1 MIRKSIMDNLEI
13 KITIPAV
20 LLFLVFCVLFATPSF
35 ANEGCTND
43 KISIT
48 KLNLDKSDDV
58 KIYPVVD
65 TNDVVPNKEI
75 RLLPNLNDGYFVDG
89 IKLTRYDGDNPEA
102 DETEFIYAKASI
114 PEYETE
120 SIKARDIL
128 RSIPSIT
135 TEDNKTLGLIIPPF
149 AYFAKKF

>member
-13 KITIPAV
+13 KIPILALLLLV
-20 LLFLVFCVLFATPSF
+20 LCFFYTPSTF

-43 KISIT
+43 EISIT
-48 KLNLDKSDDV
+48 MLNLDKPDDET
-58 KIYPVVD
+58 IGPVID
-65 TNDVVPNKEI
+65 TNDLTLEKDI
-75 RLLPNLNDGYFVDG
+75 KLLPDLNDGYSADG
-89 IKLTRYDGDNPEA
+89 IKLARNEGNNFGAE
-102 DETEFIYAKASI
+102 ETEFIFTKTVI

-120 SIKARDIL
+120 SIKAGDIL

>member
-1 MIRKSIMDNLEI
+1 M
-13 KITIPAV
+13 
-20 LLFLVFCVLFATPSF
+20 
-35 ANEGCTND
+35 
-43 KISIT
+43 
-48 KLNLDKSDDV
+48 
-58 KIYPVVD
+58 
-65 TNDVVPNKEI
+65 
-75 RLLPNLNDGYFVDG
+75 PNLNDGYYVDG
-89 IKLTRYDGDNPEA
+89 IKLTRYDGDNSEA